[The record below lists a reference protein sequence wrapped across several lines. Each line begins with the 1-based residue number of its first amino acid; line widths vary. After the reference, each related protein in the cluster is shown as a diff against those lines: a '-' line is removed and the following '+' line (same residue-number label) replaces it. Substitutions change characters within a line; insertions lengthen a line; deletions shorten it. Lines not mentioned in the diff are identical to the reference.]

1 MFLRNCVFGKCIF
14 LKILTGMSPRKRDT
28 WYWAHIP
35 HISLIPD
42 ANPRSVPCSALETAW
57 TEDMLQF
64 PATQSHK
71 RNRTDRFLPRNCVY
85 LTLQSALRGI
95 ILYYISASGLWISV
109 VSQQHIVKPDKVP
122 GLHGFQLSLSNCAF
136 STIVGTEAFIFQNS
150 VLLTYRVCSPFWTS
164 SPLFVPLYCR
174 SPSPLAALQWQSI
187 NKTFER
193 YNYHIKRPS
202 VWDGMRGRCRKVPV
216 RQITLIS
223 YR

>member
-1 MFLRNCVFGKCIF
+1 MFLRNCELGKYIF
-14 LKILTGMSPRKRDT
+14 WKILTGMSPRKRDI

-35 HISLIPD
+35 HISLIPY

-109 VSQQHIVKPDKVP
+109 SQLFDGDVATACQAWQGSWSAWFPALPFELCIQYYLWDWSIHIPKFCLTDIPC
-122 GLHGFQLSLSNCAF
+122 LLSFLNEFTVVC
-136 STIVGTEAFIFQNS
+136 TIV
-150 VLLTYRVCSPFWTS
+150 LP
-164 SPLFVPLYCR
+164 
-174 SPSPLAALQWQSI
+174 
-187 NKTFER
+187 
-193 YNYHIKRPS
+193 
-202 VWDGMRGRCRKVPV
+202 
-216 RQITLIS
+216 
-223 YR
+223 